1 MIRELTYA
9 LTKNASVWTGCL
21 SVTVF
26 SNRRTLLVLAEFVM
40 LFTDYWL
47 TDPRLQLHGWS
58 KQIQKKEIE
67 MPVQPD
73 FSWPAIRMIHLK
85 SDV

>member
-1 MIRELTYA
+1 M
-9 LTKNASVWTGCL
+9 
-21 SVTVF
+21 
-26 SNRRTLLVLAEFVM
+26 LAEFVM